1 MVGYYTQRSSMSIIP
16 SLVGIILTI
25 VLYQYL
31 TDAAMNGMFYLVL
44 FEPNERKIR
53 FFVFIPYSL
62 KVLVLQFCAAN
73 KLQARCRPSGDHSI
87 QICGPVLRSQPRS
100 VQLTNSANSTSD
112 NERSRNTR
120 ANKNGHNHSNAQFPA
135 VVV

>member
-1 MVGYYTQRSSMSIIP
+1 MVGYYTQRGSMSIIP

-31 TDAAMNGMFYLVL
+31 TDAAMNGTFYLVL

-62 KVLVLQFCAAN
+62 KVLVLQSRAAN
-73 KLQARCRPSGDHSI
+73 KLEARCRPSGDHSI
-87 QICGPVLRSQPRS
+87 PICGPVGYYTQS
-100 VQLTNSANSTSD
+100 VGYYTQSVGYKVKTD
-112 NERSRNTR
+112 N
-120 ANKNGHNHSNAQFPA
+120 P
-135 VVV
+135 V